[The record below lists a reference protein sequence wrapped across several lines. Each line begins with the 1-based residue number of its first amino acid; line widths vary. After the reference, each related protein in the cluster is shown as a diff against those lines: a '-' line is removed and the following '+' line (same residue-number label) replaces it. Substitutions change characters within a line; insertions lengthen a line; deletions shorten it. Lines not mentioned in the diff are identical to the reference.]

1 MSATS
6 RATRPARVKK
16 ISEWEMIERLPAVQE
31 AMKILPSNYD
41 FEIPK
46 TLWKILSVQAKTVVL
61 QFPEGL
67 LIFSCMISDI
77 LHRFTGAEVVILSE
91 VTYGACCV
99 DDFAAMHIQAD
110 LLVHYGHSC
119 LVPVQDTKVKT
130 LYVFVGIRFS
140 VDHLVETVK
149 SNFEQG
155 SRLALLGT
163 VQFLRSVWVYV
174 LMV

>member
-1 MSATS
+1 
-6 RATRPARVKK
+6 
-16 ISEWEMIERLPAVQE
+16 MIERLPAVQE